1 MGQADYGL
9 DQSILRYQ
17 RDGARVSHQTQVLAI
32 TNAQLE
38 RMTTTSVGGRFKPML
53 AVEGR
58 TLVQRNVPVPETT
71 LEALSAASRK
81 RVKYDL
87 RAVQAFMYV
96 TGVDSEAR
104 VAKRVDGEWTLVE
117 QVLDDLALEH
127 KTRRTRLVLTYLPV
141 KRDLKPG
148 HIDERREKLRAYA
161 QRRGIE
167 FLDLTM
173 PMRAMRPDSLDLAF
187 ISRVP
192 RGAAP
197 GVQNQYSNLGH
208 AWVAQK
214 IVQQLQRPGVGVALT
229 AHDQR

>member
-1 MGQADYGL
+1 
-9 DQSILRYQ
+9 
-17 RDGARVSHQTQVLAI
+17 
-32 TNAQLE
+32 
-38 RMTTTSVGGRFKPML
+38 ML
-53 AVEGR
+53 AVEGG
-58 TLVQRNVPVPETT
+58 TLVRRNVPVPETT
-71 LEALSAASRK
+71 LEALSAASRE

-87 RAVQAFMYV
+87 RAVQAFLYV
-96 TGVDSEAR
+96 TGVDGEAR
-104 VAKRVDGEWTLVE
+104 DAKRIDGEWALVE
-117 QVLDDLALEH
+117 QVLDDLALAH
-127 KTRRTRLVLTYLPV
+127 KTRGTRLLLAYLPV

-148 HIDERREKLRAYA
+148 HIDERRGKLKAYA
-161 QRRGIE
+161 QQRGIE

-214 IVQQLQRPGVGVALT
+214 IAQQLQLAGVGVTLT
-229 AHDQR
+229 AHVQR